1 MPQKD
6 ICRIRTILETVIRHV
21 CANKIYILA
30 IYLGRHTQIIIT
42 KSSASNALHSL
53 ARMAPS
59 PTSSSPIL
67 STSRLNNDGVSLLE
81 SGRLLEAMEYFQEC
95 IDQLFELQMKM
106 WEQEYRD
113 TATPSFSKHSDC
125 CSEST
130 CSTSSS
136 SSSSDASSSCSS
148 SPFKGWSEPALDS
161 TLVLQDNTQSASVFL
176 YSRAILLREEEGEAS
191 TSTSAAR
198 LSAYSTAL
206 HFNNALA
213 HHLLLLTS
221 QEHRTTANACIS
233 NKYYEES
240 YRQYMRTA
248 NATNKQPTP
257 DNDSFDLLR
266 VALFNNMGAIYC
278 NELAR
283 FRDANE
289 CFKAACGALGE
300 IGEDEWHPLDGDE
313 IYLLSMNTFM
323 VPTSTSPAA

>member
-1 MPQKD
+1 
-6 ICRIRTILETVIRHV
+6 
-21 CANKIYILA
+21 
-30 IYLGRHTQIIIT
+30 
-42 KSSASNALHSL
+42 
-53 ARMAPS
+53 MAPS
-59 PTSSSPIL
+59 PTSPSTVL

-81 SGRLLEAMEYFQEC
+81 NGRLLEAMEYFQNC
-95 IDQLFELQMKM
+95 IDQLFEVQMKM

-113 TATPSFSKHSDC
+113 TATPTTSKHVDC
-125 CSEST
+125 RSEA
-130 CSTSSS
+130 STSSGS
-136 SSSSDASSSCSS
+136 PYS
-148 SPFKGWSEPALDS
+148 SPFKGWSKPALDS
-161 TLVLQDNTQSASVFL
+161 SLVLQDNTQSASVFL
-176 YSRAILLREEEGEAS
+176 YSRAILLHEEEEEEEAS
-191 TSTSAAR
+191 SSTKSAAR

-213 HHLLLLTS
+213 RHLLLLTS

-240 YRQYMRTA
+240 YRQYMRAA
-248 NATNKQPTP
+248 NSKQR
-257 DNDSFDLLR
+257 DNGSFDLLR